1 MMNIDCQIRNKTNI
15 HEALSDMCE
24 DEIMEGDNKVLCET
38 CKVKTNTV
46 LRTAISALPDMLVLS
61 LKRFDL
67 DYTTFETVKLNS
79 RCEFEEALNMKQYT
93 LQAKEALEATGRN
106 PEEDTRSESGS
117 MMDLD
122 ETDTKDETKEVD
134 PLSELPDEDYEYRL
148 AGVLVHAGV
157 AQGGHYYSFIKDRT
171 SGKWYRF
178 DDEDVTPFDSSLIE
192 QECFGGKVKKETKLS
207 NGQTH
212 TVVNEQFANALMLF
226 YEKVKPVTF
235 ARETEVDIR
244 DADAGDAFMEVNAK
258 TVPSNLESSTGYDA
272 FLPGVRKSNSIHSWQ
287 SFLLT
292 DEFQAFVKKVLDHC
306 TGGSRLK
313 WEEDNMDITPL
324 SSPLPDLPGLEVDS
338 WRLGVIRM
346 SLSFVFDILFHLPSK
361 KTAFAD
367 WAQTFIHIFSSSWD
381 SAARFVSDLAK
392 RSHQVFENWIRAY
405 TMECPEESSRRAALK
420 IFACAI
426 HSLLSSPTEQTLL
439 KNWTR
444 GWTLQES
451 TIEKWVGH
459 QVLALPT
466 KLELKDVRPL
476 EDMSKLGVTATS
488 IGVILSFLSELIEV
502 SPRYSQANI
511 ELYFFIRELACAKTP
526 SAGKLLRDAMVE
538 SHFVTRLVCLA
549 IAENSPSSLK
559 CKFPG
564 STMSLEIVGMI
575 SRDESQSSLRRGMS
589 NSDVHG
595 HGGGSA
601 QLLVESV
608 GCLLGMPWM
617 KQEAISYETGE
628 VIRGRALQSLTPRAV
643 DALSAVFEE
652 SKPPSSHGMTP
663 RDVQFYLQKCGQH
676 VPPQRIEQIFS
687 RHALD
692 EPQGIRLLT
701 LKGFLAY
708 YRDAVQ
714 NNEYQVSLVLLCFL
728 YRDASCLT

>member
-1 MMNIDCQIRNKTNI
+1 MNIDCQIRNKTNI

-79 RCEFEEALNMKQYT
+79 RCEFGEALNMKQYT
-93 LQAKEALEATGRN
+93 LQAKEVLEATGRK

-122 ETDTKDETKEVD
+122 ETETKDETNEVD

-171 SGKWYRF
+171 SAKWYRF
-178 DDEDVTPFDSSLIE
+178 DDEDVTPFDPSLIE

-207 NGQTH
+207 NGQNH

-235 ARETEVDIR
+235 AR
-244 DADAGDAFMEVNAK
+244 DADAGDAVMEVNAK

-272 FLPGVRKSNSIHSWQ
+272 FLPGVRKSNSTHGWQ

-292 DEFQAFVKKVLDHC
+292 DEFQTFVKKVLDHC
-306 TGGSRLK
+306 TVGSTLK
-313 WEEDNMDITPL
+313 WEEDNMDITPI

-346 SLSFVFDILFHLPSK
+346 ALSFVFDILFHLPSK
-361 KTAFAD
+361 KAAFAD
-367 WAQTFIHIFSSSWD
+367 WAQIFIHIFSSSWD
-381 SAARFVSDLAK
+381 SSARFVSDLAK
-392 RSHQVFENWIRAY
+392 RSHKVYENWIRAY
-405 TMECPEESSRRAALK
+405 AMECPVESSRRAALK

-439 KNWTR
+439 KNWTG

-451 TIEKWVGH
+451 KIEKWVDH
-459 QVLALPT
+459 QVQVMPI
-466 KLELKDVRPL
+466 KLELPEVRPL
-476 EDMSKLGVTATS
+476 EDTSKLGATASS

-511 ELYFFIRELACAKTP
+511 DLSFFIRELACAKNP

-564 STMSLEIVGMI
+564 STISPEVVGMI
-575 SRDESQSSLRRGMS
+575 SRDESQSSLRCGMS

-608 GCLLGMPWM
+608 GCLLGMPWV

-628 VIRGRALQSLTPRAV
+628 VIRGRALKSLSPRAI
-643 DALSAVFEE
+643 DALTAVFEE

-663 RDVQFYLQKCGQH
+663 RDVQLYLQKFGQH

-692 EPQGIRLLT
+692 EQNGIRLLT

-714 NNEYQVSLVLLCFL
+714 NNEFQVSLVFLCFL
-728 YRDASCLT
+728 HRDTS